1 MIAVSCGTTFL
12 REGRTKWRNLSRFLF
27 SNEDIVIDKFVTYSD
42 GEFYMDFT
50 TDFLKYFGKLYIV
63 HLNPMRMELNEKKR
77 TRQFQEFAVRGKWI
91 SNVNAGGTSN
101 FAANT
106 QYRYI

>member
-1 MIAVSCGTTFL
+1 MAVCCGT
-12 REGRTKWRNLSRFLF
+12 EERTKWRNLSRFLF

-63 HLNPMRMELNEKKR
+63 HLNPIRMEFNEKKR
-77 TRQFQEFAVRGKWI
+77 ARQSRRTVKTTRTVYRAKKRI
-91 SNVNAGGTSN
+91 HSSRRRTS
-101 FAANT
+101 T
-106 QYRYI
+106 RWSSL